1 MTFPDSE
8 RDHGRGPM
16 SENDIKHFLVT
27 RDVTRGV
34 TIVEPFGTDY
44 DAAQHAYQAAE
55 QRAGSRPE
63 LDVVLLSADSLETVK
78 RTHSSYFDGSKSL
91 DELLPA

>member
-1 MTFPDSE
+1 MHEAGAVQRADVDQADA
-8 RDHGRGPM
+8 RVLGRI
-16 SENDIKHFLVT
+16 EVT
-27 RDVTRGV
+27 QRLTTLIGK
-34 TIVEPFGTDY
+34 
-44 DAAQHAYQAAE
+44 AE
-55 QRAGSRPE
+55 QRAGGRSD